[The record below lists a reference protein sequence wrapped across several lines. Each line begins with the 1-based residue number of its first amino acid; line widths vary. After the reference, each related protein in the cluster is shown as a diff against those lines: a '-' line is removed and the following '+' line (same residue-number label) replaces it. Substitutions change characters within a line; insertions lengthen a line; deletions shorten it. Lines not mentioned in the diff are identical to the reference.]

1 MPPWNY
7 SERFNHNCSLRS
19 FFLSFSLS
27 LISMWTDW
35 IKSDIYLSMI
45 YFTVKADIN
54 ALKVIQNIY
63 NLDWIFVNCWDLTTF
78 IRPGGDIGTT
88 LQFDSQDKDC
98 WEDEQGQLQTELSG
112 GGEISAGVTVTASMT
127 FPRCFCLLSASS
139 RPRTRET
146 VLSVLSC
153 LPCPAR
159 PTLGLGISPWLQWRR
174 EAAST
179 DIRQKRQNKLCC
191 LHRSAQ
197 CPLPTW
203 PPHLTPGTR

>member
-1 MPPWNY
+1 
-7 SERFNHNCSLRS
+7 
-19 FFLSFSLS
+19 
-27 LISMWTDW
+27 
-35 IKSDIYLSMI
+35 MI

-78 IRPGGDIGTT
+78 IRPGGYIGTT

-179 DIRQKRQNKLCC
+179 DIRPVETEQALLSPQVCTVSDLT
-191 LHRSAQ
+191 SS
-197 CPLPTW
+197 
-203 PPHLTPGTR
+203 PHPQYKINTAPHCKHEGNHGGD